1 MNDLEKKDYYNSLY
15 QYYGALLTDK
25 QKEMFECY
33 YIDDFSLSEIAEN
46 LSVSRNA
53 VWDTLKKVIDKLEEY
68 EVKLKLYNNDI
79 LLDKKLNELLGKKV
93 TFVSETRGHELEDK
107 INIVKDILKDK
118 KLGMACNR
126 TTIPSLHINYS
137 DM

>member
-15 QYYGALLTDK
+15 QYYGVLLTDK

-46 LSVSRNA
+46 LNVSRNA

-68 EVKLKLYNNDI
+68 EVRLS
-79 LLDKKLNELLGKKV
+79 KKLEKWSKYA
-93 TFVSETRGHELEDK
+93 
-107 INIVKDILKDK
+107 I
-118 KLGMACNR
+118 
-126 TTIPSLHINYS
+126 
-137 DM
+137 